1 MIGLRIV
8 AVVFGAVILGA
19 TTAKAEIIDFKTRG
33 KLAHLTQY
41 AGTNNHRAILDDP
54 YVAETLK
61 ELTGEYYEK
70 FNNFDLSNADVE
82 LSSPFII
89 LRGSRWHDAFRPQY
103 FLIVMIAWD
112 NGQIHAAIEFEG
124 GKKIVFSDRE
134 RFRGLLREIK
144 FFLHQ
149 EKFFEVL
156 NNPPTGDFT
165 WYGRPLPD
173 R

>member
-8 AVVFGAVILGA
+8 AVVLGAVILGA
-19 TTAKAEIIDFKTRG
+19 TTAGAEIIDFKTRG

-70 FNNFDLSNADVE
+70 FNNFNLSITHVE

-89 LRGSRWHDAFRPQY
+89 LRGSRWIDAFRPEF
-103 FLIVMIAWD
+103 FLMIMINWG
-112 NGQIHAAIEFEG
+112 NGDIQAANDFEG
-124 GKKIVFSDRE
+124 GKKIAFSNGRS
-134 RFRGLLREIK
+134 FRDLPIQMQ
-144 FFLHQ
+144 FFLHRRSLYETLDQ
-149 EKFFEVL
+149 APENFL
-156 NNPPTGDFT
+156 
-165 WYGRPLPD
+165 WYR
-173 R
+173 